1 VKSLL
6 ISPRENLI
14 ESILPHLKGSGR
26 DYSQTLVVF
35 PGKRPSH
42 FLRKALARRLG
53 GSFIPP
59 LIFSMDEFIDFAFA
73 KGQGGSCR
81 GLEAIDAVTLLY
93 DLHRKAPNPIGG
105 PRFMTPD
112 LFFPLGLKLFRDIE
126 ELRIEGVSVNQVK
139 EVDPLLGEGMP
150 NRSMEQLQTLSY
162 FYEEF
167 YKTIEASGYS
177 TRSVRYEDVARRL
190 TEADLA
196 GFEGIVIGGIFALT
210 RMERSL
216 FRKMSAWKNVLF
228 VFQEGPGIEKTIRD
242 TDLHPDPLSA
252 PGKSEKERAPEIHFY
267 RSPDTHGQVFSLSS
281 VLNKAFSSQSL
292 PDEKNVIVLP
302 AVETLFPLYH
312 HCLSLFD
319 SENFNISLGYPL
331 HRTPVY
337 AFLNNLMEVILSM
350 DGEQVYVPDY
360 LAFVLHPYTK
370 NIYYKGNAETT
381 RVMFHTIEEELT
393 ATRGRPF
400 LTLADIENNADLLK
414 KITERIPEDEEPV
427 TEESLR
433 AHLRAIHHHT
443 IETFLS
449 FDDVRDFASKA
460 IDLLNYVFSHSTA
473 NLHPLLYPFAE
484 SFIRSL
490 DAVSRSLM
498 KDLTFSETR
507 SYFMLFRKYIMTCYS
522 PFEGTPLR
530 GLQVLGVLETRNLS
544 FDKVFILDM
553 NEEVIP
559 DTRKDDTLL
568 PFKLR
573 ERLRLP
579 TYLDRDRLAAYSF
592 ETLCSGAKEVHLFFI
607 ENDEKER
614 SRFVERLLWDKQK
627 TDRVTDP
634 APYVNSIQYRI
645 NLENRVPAP
654 IEKSG
659 EIIRFLKDTP
669 YSPTVLDTYLSCPLQ
684 FYYSAVLRIDKREEV
699 TGDIERA
706 DIGKAVH
713 AALSLFF
720 GRKKGHILKEREIDL
735 KEMDSIVDALF
746 EKDYGRNLSGAA
758 YLLKKQIR
766 AHLKEFLRGY
776 TVPLVREQTVT
787 ILSVEQTVRMDRES
801 FHMKGR
807 LDHVERRG
815 TEICILDYKT
825 SGNPVPLRINM
836 DKFDPGKRE
845 TWNLAIGSLQLP
857 FYLLLYSGATG
868 ERIRDLNGMYLLLG
882 RTSLDREIELPFFGG
897 DEGKEEK
904 YRLLER
910 VIFALLEEI
919 VSPEIPFRSPE
930 DRRGCCPLCDYKYI
944 CGTQWVVR

>member
-1 VKSLL
+1 
-6 ISPRENLI
+6 
-14 ESILPHLKGSGR
+14 
-26 DYSQTLVVF
+26 
-35 PGKRPSH
+35 
-42 FLRKALARRLG
+42 
-53 GSFIPP
+53 
-59 LIFSMDEFIDFAFA
+59 
-73 KGQGGSCR
+73 
-81 GLEAIDAVTLLY
+81 
-93 DLHRKAPNPIGG
+93 
-105 PRFMTPD
+105 MTPD

-126 ELRIEGVSVNQVK
+126 ELRIEGVSVSQVK

-150 NRSMEQLQTLSY
+150 NRSLEQLQTLSY

-167 YKTIEASGYS
+167 YKSIEASGYS
-177 TRSVRYEDVARRL
+177 TRSVRYEDAARRL
-190 TEADLA
+190 TEAELA
-196 GFEGIVIGGIFALT
+196 GFDRIVVGGFFALT
-210 RMERSL
+210 RMEQIL

-242 TDLHPDPLSA
+242 TGLHPDPPSS
-252 PGKSEKERAPEIHFY
+252 PEKSEREAVPEIHFY

-337 AFLNNLMEVILSM
+337 AFLNNLMELILSM

-393 ATRGRPF
+393 ATRGRSF
-400 LTLADIENNADLLK
+400 LTLADIENNGDLLK
-414 KITERIPEDEEPV
+414 KIAERIPEDEEPV
-427 TEESLR
+427 TEEALR

-449 FDDVRDFASKA
+449 FADVRDFASKA

-592 ETLCSGAKEVHLFFI
+592 ETLYNGAKEVHLFFI

-654 IEKSG
+654 IEKTT
-659 EIIRFLKDTP
+659 EMIRFLKDAT

-684 FYYSAVLRIDKREEV
+684 FYYSTVLRIDKREEV

-706 DIGKAVH
+706 DIGKVVH

-720 GRKKGHILKEREIDL
+720 GQKKRTHPEGTGDRPERNGFDR
-735 KEMDSIVDALF
+735 
-746 EKDYGRNLSGAA
+746 GR
-758 YLLKKQIR
+758 
-766 AHLKEFLRGY
+766 
-776 TVPLVREQTVT
+776 
-787 ILSVEQTVRMDRES
+787 S
-801 FHMKGR
+801 F
-807 LDHVERRG
+807 
-815 TEICILDYKT
+815 
-825 SGNPVPLRINM
+825 
-836 DKFDPGKRE
+836 
-845 TWNLAIGSLQLP
+845 
-857 FYLLLYSGATG
+857 
-868 ERIRDLNGMYLLLG
+868 
-882 RTSLDREIELPFFGG
+882 
-897 DEGKEEK
+897 
-904 YRLLER
+904 
-910 VIFALLEEI
+910 
-919 VSPEIPFRSPE
+919 
-930 DRRGCCPLCDYKYI
+930 
-944 CGTQWVVR
+944 

>member
-1 VKSLL
+1 VKTVL
-6 ISPRENLI
+6 ISPTENLI
-14 ESILPHLKGSGR
+14 ESILPHLKGEGR
-26 DYSQTLVVF
+26 NYSQTLVVF

-42 FLRKALARRLG
+42 FLRKALARRIG

-73 KGQGGSCR
+73 RRCGESSR
-81 GLEAIDAVTLLY
+81 GIEAIDAVTLLY

-105 PRFMTPD
+105 QRFMTPD
-112 LFFPLGLKLFRDIE
+112 MFFPLGLKLFRDIE
-126 ELRIEGVSVNQVK
+126 ELWIEGISVSRVK
-139 EVDPLLGEGMP
+139 EVDSLLSEGMP
-150 NRSMEQLQTLSY
+150 DRSLEQLQTLSY

-177 TRSVRYEDVARRL
+177 TRSMRYEDVARRL

-196 GFEGIVIGGIFALT
+196 GFDQIVIGGFFALT
-210 RMERSL
+210 RMEQTL
-216 FRKMSAWKNVLF
+216 FEKMSTWRNVLF
-228 VFQEGPGIEKTIRD
+228 LFQEGPGIEKTLRD
-242 TDLHPDPLSA
+242 TGLHPDHLSA
-252 PGKSEKERAPEIHFY
+252 PAKSESETVPEIHFY

-281 VLNKAFSSQSL
+281 VLKKTFPGPSS

-312 HCLSLFD
+312 HSLSLFD

-337 AFLNNLMEVILSM
+337 AFLNSLMELILSM
-350 DGEQVYVPDY
+350 DGERVYVPDY
-360 LAFVLHPYTK
+360 LTFILHPYTK

-393 ATRGRPF
+393 ATRGRAF
-400 LTLADIENNADLLK
+400 LTLAEIENNGDLLK
-414 KITERIPEDEEPV
+414 KITERIPQDEGPV
-427 TEESLR
+427 TEEDLR
-433 AHLRAIHHHT
+433 AHLRAVHHHT

-449 FDDVRDFASKA
+449 FNDVRDFAFKA

-490 DAVSRSLM
+490 DTISRSLM

-544 FDKVFILDM
+544 FERVFILDM

-559 DTRKDDTLL
+559 DTRKDDTLV
-568 PFKLR
+568 PFKVR
-573 ERLRLP
+573 ERFGLP

-592 ETLCSGAKEVHLFFI
+592 ETLCKGAKEVHLFFI

-614 SRFVERLLWDKQK
+614 SRFAERLLWDKQK
-627 TDRVTDP
+627 KDRVTDP

-645 NLENRVPAP
+645 NLENRIPAP
-654 IEKSG
+654 VEKTA
-659 EIIRFLKDTP
+659 EMIRFLKDTT

-684 FYYSAVLRIDKREEV
+684 FYYSTVLRIDKREEV

-706 DIGKAVH
+706 DIGKVVH
-713 AALSLFF
+713 AALSVFF
-720 GRKKGHILKEREIDL
+720 GKRKGHTLKEREIDL
-735 KEMDSIVDALF
+735 KEMDSTVDGLF
-746 EKDYGRNLSGAA
+746 EKDYGRDLSGAA
-758 YLLKKQIR
+758 YLLKKQIKT
-766 AHLKEFLRGY
+766 HLKEFLRGY
-776 TVPLVREQTVT
+776 TIPLVREQTVT
-787 ILSVEQTVRMDRES
+787 ILNVEQTMRIDKEA
-801 FHMKGR
+801 FHLKGR

-815 TEICILDYKT
+815 HEICILDYKT
-825 SGNPVPLRINM
+825 SGNPIPLKINL
-836 DKFDPGKRE
+836 DKFDPAKRE
-845 TWNLAIGSLQLP
+845 TWTLAIGSLQLP

-868 ERIRDLNGMYLLLG
+868 EKIENLNGMYLLLG
-882 RTSLDREIELPFFGG
+882 RTSLDREMELPFFEG

-904 YRLLER
+904 YRMLET
-910 VIFALLEEI
+910 VIFALLKEI
-919 VSPEIPFRSPE
+919 VSPETPFFLPS
-930 DRRGCCPLCDYKYI
+930 DRRGCCPVCDYRYI